1 MIRITSNF
9 NGPDQIKA
17 SEAPLVHEY
26 LGNGQ
31 STSAFVRKCLRS
43 DLVILNID
51 QRRLMLAALL
61 RLIVPSARFRLV
73 SVDLILRTP
82 KTLIGRLKAFFK
94 RILFSRVD

>member
-61 RLIVPSARFRLV
+61 RLIVPSARLPAGSDDVGHHPRRASVSCRL
-73 SVDLILRTP
+73 I
-82 KTLIGRLKAFFK
+82 
-94 RILFSRVD
+94 